1 MATATKNKPALLR
14 QRRHWRARERH
25 DLKGTGERPRLN
37 VFRSSK
43 HIFAQVIDDSKG
55 HTLAAA
61 STLDAGIRS
70 QAKELTKV
78 EEAKR
83 VGKLIAERA
92 QAAGVKKVVFDRG
105 GFRYHGRVK
114 ALADASREAG
124 LEF

>member
-1 MATATKNKPALLR
+1 MAGSTKNKSSLLR

-25 DLKGTGERPRLN
+25 TLQGTAARPRLN
-37 VFRSSK
+37 VFRSTK
-43 HIFAQVIDDSKG
+43 HIFVQLIDDARG
-55 HTLAAA
+55 HTLASA
-61 STLDAGIRS
+61 STLDSTIRA
-70 QAKELTKV
+70 QAKELSKV

-92 QAAGVKKVVFDRG
+92 QAAGIKQVVFDRG

>member
-1 MATATKNKPALLR
+1 MAGAKNQSSLLR
-14 QRRHWRARERH
+14 MRRHWRARERH
-25 DLKGTGERPRLN
+25 NLKGSAERPRLN
-37 VFRSSK
+37 VFRSSR
-43 HIFAQVIDDSKG
+43 HIFVQLIDDARG

-61 STLDAGIRS
+61 STLDSTIRGEAAS
-70 QAKELTKV
+70 LSKV

-92 QAAGVKKVVFDRG
+92 QQAGIKQVVFDRG

>member
-1 MATATKNKPALLR
+1 MAGAKNKSALLR

-25 DLKGTGERPRLN
+25 HLQGTAERPRLN
-37 VFRSSK
+37 VFRSTK
-43 HIFAQVIDDSKG
+43 HMFAQVIDDSKG
-55 HTLAAA
+55 HTIASA
-61 STLDAGIRS
+61 STLDSTIRPEATQLS
-70 QAKELTKV
+70 KV

>member
-1 MATATKNKPALLR
+1 MAVAKNKSALLR
-14 QRRHWRARERH
+14 QRRHWRSRQRH
-25 DLKGTGERPRLN
+25 TLKGTSERPRLN
-37 VFRSSK
+37 VFRSAK

-55 HTLAAA
+55 HTLASA
-61 STLDAGIRS
+61 STLDAGIRT
-70 QAKELTKV
+70 QATELKKV

-92 QAAGVKKVVFDRG
+92 QAVGIKQVVFDRG

>member
-1 MATATKNKPALLR
+1 MAGQKNKSALLR

-25 DLKGTGERPRLN
+25 HLQGSAERPRLN

-61 STLDAGIRS
+61 STLDKDIAA
-70 QAKELTKV
+70 QAKELSKV

-105 GFRYHGRVK
+105 GFMYHGRVK

>member
-1 MATATKNKPALLR
+1 MAGQKNKSALLR

-25 DLKGTGERPRLN
+25 HLQGSAERPRLN

-61 STLDAGIRS
+61 STLDKDILAA
-70 QAKELTKV
+70 AKELSKV

-92 QAAGVKKVVFDRG
+92 QAAGIKKVVFDRG
-105 GFRYHGRVK
+105 GFMYHGRVK

>member
-1 MATATKNKPALLR
+1 MNSTKNKSALLR

-25 DLKGTGERPRLN
+25 HLAGSAERPRLN
-37 VFRSSK
+37 VFRSSR
-43 HIFAQVIDDSKG
+43 HIFVQVIDDAKG

-61 STLDAGIRS
+61 STLDAAIRG
-70 QAKELTKV
+70 QAQALKKV
-78 EEAKR
+78 DEAKA

-92 QAAGVKKVVFDRG
+92 QAAGIKQVVFDRG

>member
-1 MATATKNKPALLR
+1 MSGTRNKSSELR

-25 DLKGTGERPRLN
+25 NLKGTADRPRLN
-37 VFRSSK
+37 IFRSTK
-43 HIFAQVIDDSKG
+43 HMFAQVIDDSKG
-55 HTLAAA
+55 HTVAAA
-61 STLDAGIRS
+61 STLDAAIRTD
-70 QAKELTKV
+70 AKSLTKT

-92 QAAGVKKVVFDRG
+92 QAAGIKQVVFDRG

>member
-1 MATATKNKPALLR
+1 MATATKNKAALLR
-14 QRRHWRARERH
+14 ERRHWRARARH
-25 DLKGTGERPRLN
+25 NLKGTGERPRLN

-61 STLDAGIRS
+61 STLDASIRA
-70 QAKELTKV
+70 QAKELNKV

-83 VGKLIAERA
+83 VGKLVAERA
-92 QAAGVKKVVFDRG
+92 QQVGVKKVVFDRG

>member
-1 MATATKNKPALLR
+1 MAGGKNKSALLR

-25 DLKGTGERPRLN
+25 NLQGNAERPRLN
-37 VFRSSK
+37 IFRSSK
-43 HIFAQVIDDSKG
+43 HIFAQVIDDGKG

-61 STLDAGIRS
+61 STLDTDIRS
-70 QAKELTKV
+70 KAKELTKV
-78 EEAKR
+78 DEAKA

-92 QAAGVKKVVFDRG
+92 QAAGIKQVVFDRG

>member
-1 MATATKNKPALLR
+1 MAGGKNKSALLR

-25 DLKGTGERPRLN
+25 NLSGSSERPRLN
-37 VFRSSK
+37 IFRSSK
-43 HIFAQVIDDSKG
+43 HIFAQVIDDGKG

-61 STLDAGIRS
+61 STLDTDIRNRS
-70 QAKELTKV
+70 KDLTKV
-78 EEAKR
+78 DEAKA

-92 QAAGVKKVVFDRG
+92 QAAGIKQVVFDRG

>member
-1 MATATKNKPALLR
+1 MAGQKNKSALLR

-25 DLKGTGERPRLN
+25 HLQGSAERPRLN

-61 STLDAGIRS
+61 STLDKDILAA
-70 QAKELTKV
+70 AKELSKV
-78 EEAKR
+78 EEANR

-92 QAAGVKKVVFDRG
+92 QAAGIKKVVFDRG
-105 GFRYHGRVK
+105 GFMYHGRVK

>member
-1 MATATKNKPALLR
+1 MATASKNKSALLR
-14 QRRHWRARERH
+14 ERRHWRARQRH
-25 DLKGTGERPRLN
+25 NLKGTTERPRLN
-37 VFRSSK
+37 IFRSTK

-55 HTLAAA
+55 HTLAQA
-61 STLDAGIRS
+61 STLDAAIRA
-70 QAKELTKV
+70 QAKETNKV

-92 QAAGVKKVVFDRG
+92 QAAGIKQVVFDRG